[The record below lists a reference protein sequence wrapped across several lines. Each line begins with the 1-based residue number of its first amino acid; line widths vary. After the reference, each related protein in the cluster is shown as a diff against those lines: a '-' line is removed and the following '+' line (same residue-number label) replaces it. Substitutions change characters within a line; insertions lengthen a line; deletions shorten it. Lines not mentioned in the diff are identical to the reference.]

1 MVAGS
6 FLCLADL
13 IVNALPI
20 LIVAKLK
27 IPGRQRI
34 TIGIL
39 LCIGSLATLAG
50 IVREVWIYKTLL
62 ATNDWTWEALPLW
75 ICAEAEIYIA
85 LVSRF
90 LMTDPCYSLTPHQF
104 CACAPALKPIW
115 TKMRGGVV
123 DAGRKLQAFERMHP
137 DKETPPSFEMRKYG
151 EGGDPFDGNYV
162 KSMTQVTATREP
174 IEFNRSRRRSIV
186 PCPRAVEAGFGTLG
200 ILKETRIELQ

>member
-1 MVAGS
+1 MGKLGWDRHVWEIPADMKSDSTKVYLVVKALFVLTSSSIRMSLLAFYLWLIKGAGRSTLTTIIYVCMGANAVLCIACCVADFLRCSPVSAAWTSPMPAGAKCINDGVTTMVAGS

-85 LVSRF
+85 LVSSSAHVRQ
-90 LMTDPCYSLTPHQF
+90 P
-104 CACAPALKPIW
+104 
-115 TKMRGGVV
+115 
-123 DAGRKLQAFERMHP
+123 
-137 DKETPPSFEMRKYG
+137 
-151 EGGDPFDGNYV
+151 
-162 KSMTQVTATREP
+162 
-174 IEFNRSRRRSIV
+174 
-186 PCPRAVEAGFGTLG
+186 
-200 ILKETRIELQ
+200 